1 MKWKIMKKQQ
11 LKVWDPLFATLE
23 HVPDFYTS
31 IKALHAAKSHTGAQ
45 VLIIDSSD

>member
-1 MKWKIMKKQQ
+1 MEDNEETAIKSMGSF
-11 LKVWDPLFATLE
+11 VATLE

-31 IKALHAAKSHTGAQ
+31 IKALHGAKSHTGAQ